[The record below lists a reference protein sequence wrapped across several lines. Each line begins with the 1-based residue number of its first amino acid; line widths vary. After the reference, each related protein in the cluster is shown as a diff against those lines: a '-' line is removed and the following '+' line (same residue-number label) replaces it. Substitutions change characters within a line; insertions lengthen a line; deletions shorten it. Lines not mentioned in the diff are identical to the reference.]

1 MLSNKRNAVTKLI
14 NKKALY
20 NNFWSKKL
28 LFLKSIGIRLSAK
41 KNTERR

>member
-20 NNFWSKKL
+20 NNFGLKL

-41 KNTERR
+41 KILREDS